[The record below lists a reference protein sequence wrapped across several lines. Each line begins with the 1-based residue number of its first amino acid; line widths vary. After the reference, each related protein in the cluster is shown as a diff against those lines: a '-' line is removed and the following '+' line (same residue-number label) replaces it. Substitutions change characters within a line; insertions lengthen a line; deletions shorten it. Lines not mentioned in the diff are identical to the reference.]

1 MSNILIDHQAR
12 TPLLPYF
19 MPSSSPIKVLIAD
32 DHAIVRA
39 GLKQILSE
47 VTDIIVAGEAES
59 GRAAIHCIRQQEY
72 HVLLLDISLPDRDGI
87 DVLKQIKKE
96 TPHLAVLIFSMQ
108 REDHYAI
115 RSLKAGAA
123 GYLSKQ
129 CTAEQIIHAI
139 RQVAAGL
146 KYISAALAQQL
157 ANQIDRDYDI
167 PLHDK
172 LSDREYQTL
181 TMIASGKTIS
191 VIAAEL
197 SLSVKTISEYR
208 SRILVKMNLKNS
220 AELTHYAIKNQL
232 IE

>member
-1 MSNILIDHQAR
+1 
-12 TPLLPYF
+12 
-19 MPSSSPIKVLIAD
+19 MPNSSPIKVLIAD
-32 DHAIVRA
+32 DHVVVRA
-39 GLKQILSE
+39 GLKQILAE
-47 VTDIIVAGEAES
+47 VTDIVIAGEAEN
-59 GRAAIHCIRQQEY
+59 GLDAIHRARQQEY
-72 HVLLLDISLPDRDGI
+72 DVLLLDISLPDRNGI
-87 DVLKQIKKE
+87 DVLKQIRKE
-96 TPHLAVLIFSMQ
+96 APKMAVLIFSVQ

-139 RQVAAGL
+139 RQVASGL
-146 KYISAALAQQL
+146 KYISVSLAQQL
-157 ANQIDRDYDI
+157 ANQIDQDYEV

-191 VIAAEL
+191 AIAAEL

-232 IE
+232 VE